1 MADTRT
7 CTEFWQHTSAV
18 SLIANRQLDAPRI
31 VGDSGLLE
39 LQHYP
44 SSGRPSSSEDIAN
57 SLLFPSQSQS
67 IVTLG
72 YSHGQF
78 GSQEGNGLTT

>member
-1 MADTRT
+1 M
-7 CTEFWQHTSAV
+7 QM
-18 SLIANRQLDAPRI
+18 DATRI

-39 LQHYP
+39 FQHNP

-78 GSQEGNGLTT
+78 GSQEGNGLTI